1 MKITF
6 ITLLGLSCL
15 VQAESITIDLT
26 PKSIATSLVSKGINS
41 EDVWNYTLNEWHGTW
56 ENSDLKDQVGVSTVE
71 GVSALNLQI
80 GATASNNTGGNFAAV
95 KFETETAPLTLSFDV
110 KGVKSWGQN
119 LGSFKAE
126 YVCTVYGYTEE
137 GSATAIGSW
146 SSGTINGNDGITFT
160 ANASITLNE
169 GEFSS
174 YGVIFNSIDRSSL
187 GRAAGVSFNITNIT
201 VTTAPI
207 PEPATATLSLLALA
221 GLAARRRRK

>member
-1 MKITF
+1 MKRIL

-15 VQAESITIDLT
+15 VQAESTTIDLT

-56 ENSDLKDQVGVSTVE
+56 ENTDLKDQVGV
-71 GVSALNLQI
+71 GDSALNLQI

-110 KGVKSWGQN
+110 KGVKSWGGN

-169 GEFSS
+169 GYFSS

-187 GRAAGVSFNITNIT
+187 GRAAGFSFNITNIT